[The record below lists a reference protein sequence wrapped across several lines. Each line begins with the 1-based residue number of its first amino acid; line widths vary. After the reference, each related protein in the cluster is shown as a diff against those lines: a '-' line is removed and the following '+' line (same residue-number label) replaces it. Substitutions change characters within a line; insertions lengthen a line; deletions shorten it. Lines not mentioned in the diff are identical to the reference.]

1 MTAAPVRPAVSTASL
16 AGALPPPGAVLV
28 TLALGAVAGL
38 AAAVVMDVPMSRQS
52 EGFTPAY
59 LAASVLRRTP
69 PSDVSFRDANLVHH
83 AAGALAGVLYAV
95 VAGALVLALGATPS
109 VDALAS
115 VLPVHAVGVG
125 VVVAFIY
132 LFFAHIVLP
141 RAGGTIYEERAT
153 AVRGQWL
160 RSSLVFGAALAVIAP
175 ALFSTVV

>member
-1 MTAAPVRPAVSTASL
+1 
-16 AGALPPPGAVLV
+16 VLV

-69 PSDVSFRDANLVHH
+69 PSDVSFRDANVVHH

-95 VAGALVLALGATPS
+95 VAGALALALGATPS
-109 VDALAS
+109 PAAVASALPA
-115 VLPVHAVGVG
+115 HAVGVVA
-125 VVVAFIY
+125 VVVFVY
-132 LFFAHIVLP
+132 LLFAHLVLP

-175 ALFSTVV
+175 ALFSVVG